1 MVKKT
6 REATLATRESL
17 LVAALQVFRERGVAH
32 TRLSDVAERAGVT
45 RGAIYWHFK
54 DKAELFQA
62 VCARGIM
69 PVEAL
74 LADASQSVQHDPLAT
89 VRQLALMALT
99 QLALHADTQAMFDV
113 IFHKCEFTAELAPVM
128 AKNDADR
135 AACLSQ
141 VQQLFDQAVACGQLP
156 SDTDTFLATQGLH
169 AYMVGLMHE
178 WVLNPESY
186 DLAACAQPLLD
197 CYLAGL
203 ATRPPVCRPDAGQAE
218 SVGPAVLNSASAR
231 TR

>member
-17 LVAALQVFRERGVAH
+17 LIAALQVFRERGVAH

-62 VCARGIM
+62 VCERGTL

-74 LADASQSVQHDPLAT
+74 LAEASQSVQRDPIAT
-89 VRQLALMALT
+89 VKQLALMALT
-99 QLALHADTQAMFDV
+99 QLAQHADTQAMFDV
-113 IFHKCEFTAELAPVM
+113 IFHKCEFTEELAPVV

-141 VQQLFDQAVACGQLP
+141 VQQLFNQAVACGQLP
-156 SDTDTFLATQGLH
+156 AATDTFLATQGLH
-169 AYMVGLMHE
+169 AYLVGLMHE
-178 WVLNPESY
+178 WVLNPQSY
-186 DLAACAQPLLD
+186 DLAACAEPLLD

-203 ATRPPVCRPDAGQAE
+203 AARPPVCRPDAG
-218 SVGPAVLNSASAR
+218 
-231 TR
+231 

>member
-6 REATLATRESL
+6 REEARATREAL
-17 LVAALQVFRERGVAH
+17 LSAALAVFRERGVAR
-32 TRLSDVAERAGVT
+32 TRLADVAARAGVT

-62 VCARGIM
+62 VCDRGTL

-74 LADASQSVQHDPLAT
+74 LLEAGGIRQRDPLAT
-89 VRQLALMALT
+89 VKRLAMMALT
-99 QLALHADTQAMFDV
+99 QLAAHAETQAMFDV
-113 IFHKCEFTAELAPVM
+113 IFHKCEFTDELAPVV

-135 AACLSQ
+135 AAALTQ
-141 VQQLFDQAVACGQLP
+141 VQALLDQAVAVGQLP
-156 SDTDTFLATQGLH
+156 PQTDTFLATQGLH

-178 WVLNPESY
+178 WVLAPASY
-186 DLAACAQPLLD
+186 DLAACAEPLLD

-203 ATRPPVCRPDAGQAE
+203 SQRPPTCPK
-218 SVGPAVLNSASAR
+218 P
-231 TR
+231 T

>member
-6 REATLATRESL
+6 REEALATRQSL
-17 LVAALQVFRERGVAH
+17 LAAALQVFRERGVAH

-62 VCARGIM
+62 VCERGTM

-74 LADASQSVQHDPLAT
+74 LAEASQNALQDPLAT

-99 QLALHADTQAMFDV
+99 QLAGHADTQAMFDV
-113 IFHKCEFTAELAPVM
+113 IFHKCEFTEELAPVV

-141 VQQLFDQAVACGQLP
+141 VQRLFDQAVACGQLP
-156 SDTDTFLATQGLH
+156 ADTDTFLATQGLH

-178 WVLNPESY
+178 WVLNPGSY
-186 DLAACAQPLLD
+186 DLAACAKPLLD

-203 ATRPPVCRPDAGQAE
+203 ATRPPICRPDAG
-218 SVGPAVLNSASAR
+218 
-231 TR
+231 

>member
-6 REATLATRESL
+6 REEARATRESL
-17 LVAALQVFRERGVAH
+17 LAAALQVFRERGVAH

-62 VCARGIM
+62 VCERGTL

-74 LADASQSVQHDPLAT
+74 LAEASQSMQRDPLAT

-99 QLALHADTQAMFDV
+99 QLARHADTQAMFDV
-113 IFHKCEFTAELAPVM
+113 IFHKCEFTADLAPVV

-141 VQQLFDQAVACGQLP
+141 VQQLFDQAVACGKLP
-156 SDTDTFLATQGLH
+156 PDTDTFIATQGLH

-178 WVLNPESY
+178 WVLNPQSY
-186 DLAACAQPLLD
+186 DLATCAEPLLD

-203 ATRPPVCRPDAGQAE
+203 AARPPRCRPDAG
-218 SVGPAVLNSASAR
+218 
-231 TR
+231 

>member
-1 MVKKT
+1 M
-6 REATLATRESL
+6 
-17 LVAALQVFRERGVAH
+17 
-32 TRLSDVAERAGVT
+32 T

-62 VCARGIM
+62 VCERGTL

-74 LADASQSVQHDPLAT
+74 LAQASQNAQRDPLAM

-99 QLALHADTQAMFDV
+99 QLAQHADTQAMFDV
-113 IFHKCEFTAELAPVM
+113 IFHKCEFTAELAPVV

-156 SDTDTFLATQGLH
+156 PTTDTFLATHGLH

-186 DLAACAQPLLD
+186 DLAVCAEPLID

-203 ATRPPVCRPDAGQAE
+203 AARPPICRPDAG
-218 SVGPAVLNSASAR
+218 
-231 TR
+231 

>member
-6 REATLATRESL
+6 REEALATRESL
-17 LVAALQVFRERGVAH
+17 LAAALQVFRERGVAH

-62 VCARGIM
+62 VCERGTM

-74 LADASQSVQHDPLAT
+74 LAQASQHAQRDPLAM

-99 QLALHADTQAMFDV
+99 QLAQHGDTQAMFDV
-113 IFHKCEFTAELAPVM
+113 IFHKCEFTAELAPVV

-141 VQQLFDQAVACGQLP
+141 VQRLFDQAVAGGQLP
-156 SDTDTFLATQGLH
+156 AVTDTFLATQGLH

-178 WVLNPESY
+178 WVLNPGSY
-186 DLAACAQPLLD
+186 DLAACAEPLID

-203 ATRPPVCRPDAGQAE
+203 AACPPVCRPDTG
-218 SVGPAVLNSASAR
+218 
-231 TR
+231 

>member
-6 REATLATRESL
+6 REEALATRESL

-32 TRLSDVAERAGVT
+32 TRLSDVAQRAGVT

-54 DKAELFQA
+54 DKTELFQA
-62 VCARGIM
+62 VCERGTL

-74 LADASQSVQHDPLAT
+74 LAEASQSVQRDPLAT
-89 VRQLALMALT
+89 VRQLALMALS
-99 QLALHADTQAMFDV
+99 QLARHADTQAMFDV
-113 IFHKCEFTAELAPVM
+113 IFHKCEFTEELAPVV

-141 VQQLFDQAVACGQLP
+141 VQQLFDQAVTNGQLP
-156 SDTDTFLATQGLH
+156 AHTDTFLATHGLH

-178 WVLNPESY
+178 WVLNPGSY
-186 DLAACAQPLLD
+186 DLAACAEPLID

-203 ATRPPVCRPDAGQAE
+203 AARPPVCRP
-218 SVGPAVLNSASAR
+218 
-231 TR
+231 

>member
-6 REATLATRESL
+6 RQEALATREAL
-17 LVAALQVFRERGVAH
+17 LAAALQVFRERGVAR

-62 VCARGIM
+62 VCERGTM

-74 LADASQSVQHDPLAT
+74 LAQASQNAQHDPLAM

-99 QLALHADTQAMFDV
+99 QLAQHADTQAMFDV
-113 IFHKCEFTAELAPVM
+113 IFHKCEFTAELAPVV

-141 VQQLFDQAVACGQLP
+141 VQQLFDQAVVCGQLP
-156 SDTDTFLATQGLH
+156 SVTDTFLAAQGLH

-186 DLAACAQPLLD
+186 DLAACAESLID

-203 ATRPPVCRPDAGQAE
+203 VTRPPICRPDTSQ
-218 SVGPAVLNSASAR
+218 
-231 TR
+231 T

>member
-17 LVAALQVFRERGVAH
+17 LAAALQVFRERGVAH

-45 RGAIYWHFK
+45 RGAIYWHFR

-62 VCARGIM
+62 VCERGTM

-74 LADASQSVQHDPLAT
+74 LAEASQSVLRDPLAT

-99 QLALHADTQAMFDV
+99 QLAQHPDTQAMFDV
-113 IFHKCEFTAELAPVM
+113 IFHKCEFTEELAPVV

-135 AACLSQ
+135 AACLSR
-141 VQQLFDQAVACGQLP
+141 VQRLFGQAVACGQLP
-156 SDTDTFLATQGLH
+156 ADTDTFLATHGLH

-178 WVLNPESY
+178 WVLNPQSY
-186 DLAACAQPLLD
+186 DLAARAEALLD

-203 ATRPPVCRPDAGQAE
+203 TAHPPRCRLQPG
-218 SVGPAVLNSASAR
+218 
-231 TR
+231 

>member
-6 REATLATRESL
+6 REEALATRESL
-17 LVAALQVFRERGVAH
+17 LAAALQVFRERGVAH

-62 VCARGIM
+62 VCERGTL

-74 LADASQSVQHDPLAT
+74 LAEASQSAQDDPLAT

-99 QLALHADTQAMFDV
+99 QLAQHPDTQAMFDV
-113 IFHKCEFTAELAPVM
+113 IFHKCEFTEDLAPVV

-141 VQQLFDQAVACGQLP
+141 VQRLFEQAVACGQLP
-156 SDTDTFLATQGLH
+156 PVTDPFLATQGLH

-178 WVLNPESY
+178 WVLNPGSY
-186 DLAACAQPLLD
+186 DLVACAAPLLD
-197 CYLAGL
+197 CYLSGL
-203 ATRPPVCRPDAGQAE
+203 TTRPPVCRPATG
-218 SVGPAVLNSASAR
+218 
-231 TR
+231 

>member
-6 REATLATRESL
+6 REEARATRESL

-62 VCARGIM
+62 VCERGTL

-74 LADASQSVQHDPLAT
+74 LAEASQSVQRDPLAT

-99 QLALHADTQAMFDV
+99 RLAQHADTQAMFDV
-113 IFHKCEFTAELAPVM
+113 IFHKCEFTEELAPVA

-141 VQQLFDQAVACGQLP
+141 VQRLFEQAVACGQLP
-156 SDTDTFLATQGLH
+156 ADTDTFLATQGLH

-203 ATRPPVCRPDAGQAE
+203 ATRPPLCRPDAG
-218 SVGPAVLNSASAR
+218 
-231 TR
+231 

>member
-6 REATLATRESL
+6 REEARATRESL

-62 VCARGIM
+62 VCERGTL

-74 LADASQSVQHDPLAT
+74 LAEVSQSVQRDPLAT

-99 QLALHADTQAMFDV
+99 RLAEHADTQAMFDV
-113 IFHKCEFTAELAPVM
+113 IFHKCEFTEELAPVV

-141 VQQLFDQAVACGQLP
+141 VQQLFNQAVACGQLP
-156 SDTDTFLATQGLH
+156 PTTDTFLATQGLH

-178 WVLNPESY
+178 WVLNPQSY
-186 DLAACAQPLLD
+186 DLAVCAGPLLD

-203 ATRPPVCRPDAGQAE
+203 ATRPPLCRPDAG
-218 SVGPAVLNSASAR
+218 
-231 TR
+231 

>member
-6 REATLATRESL
+6 RVEALATRDAL
-17 LVAALQVFRERGVAH
+17 LAAALQVFRERGVTR

-62 VCARGIM
+62 VCERGTL

-74 LADASQSVQHDPLAT
+74 LAQAGQHAQRDPLAM

-99 QLALHADTQAMFDV
+99 QLAQHADTQAMFDV
-113 IFHKCEFTAELAPVM
+113 IFHKCEFTAELAPVV

-156 SDTDTFLATQGLH
+156 PTTDTFLATQGLH

-178 WVLNPESY
+178 WVLNHESY
-186 DLAACAQPLLD
+186 DLAVCAEPLID

-203 ATRPPVCRPDAGQAE
+203 ATRPPICRPNAG
-218 SVGPAVLNSASAR
+218 
-231 TR
+231 

>member
-6 REATLATRESL
+6 REEAHATRESL

-62 VCARGIM
+62 VCERGTL

-74 LADASQSVQHDPLAT
+74 LAEASQSVQRDPLAT

-99 QLALHADTQAMFDV
+99 RLAQHADTQAMFDV
-113 IFHKCEFTAELAPVM
+113 IFHKCEFTEELAPVA

-141 VQQLFDQAVACGQLP
+141 VQRLFEQAVACGQLP
-156 SDTDTFLATQGLH
+156 ADTDTFLATQGLH

-203 ATRPPVCRPDAGQAE
+203 ATRPPLCRPDAG
-218 SVGPAVLNSASAR
+218 
-231 TR
+231 

>member
-1 MVKKT
+1 MVRKT
-6 REATLATRESL
+6 REEALATRESL

-32 TRLSDVAERAGVT
+32 TRLVDVAERAGVT

-62 VCARGIM
+62 VCERGTM

-74 LADASQSVQHDPLAT
+74 LAEASQNLQRDPLAT
-89 VRQLALMALT
+89 VRQLAVMALT
-99 QLALHADTQAMFDV
+99 QLAQHADTQAMFDV
-113 IFHKCEFTAELAPVM
+113 IFHKCEFTEELAPVV

-141 VQQLFDQAVACGQLP
+141 VQLLFGQAVASGQLP
-156 SDTDTFLATQGLH
+156 PATDTFLATQGLH
-169 AYMVGLMHE
+169 AYLVGLMHE
-178 WVLNPESY
+178 WVLNPAGY
-186 DLAACAQPLLD
+186 DLTACAEPLID

-203 ATRPPVCRPDAGQAE
+203 ASRPPHCRP
-218 SVGPAVLNSASAR
+218 P
-231 TR
+231 